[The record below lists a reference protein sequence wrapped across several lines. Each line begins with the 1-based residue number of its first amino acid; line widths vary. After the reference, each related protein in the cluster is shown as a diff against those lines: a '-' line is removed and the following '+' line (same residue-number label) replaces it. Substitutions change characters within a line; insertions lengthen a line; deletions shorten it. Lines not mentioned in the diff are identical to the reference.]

1 LFFLLYFLPPSSA
14 WGLLLPATLAT
25 WGDDTGYPNTG
36 YPTLATHKA
45 DNSYPDSGHPTL
57 ATSNLLPLENGS

>member
-1 LFFLLYFLPPSSA
+1 MATLIVKVTITA

-25 WGDDTGYPNTG
+25 WGVDTGYPNTG
-36 YPTLATHKA
+36 YLTLATHKA
-45 DNSYPDSGHPTL
+45 ETSYPDSGYRTL